1 MATQGN
7 NTSVAGGRH
16 YNTSGGRH
24 GAFTLIELLIV
35 VAIVA
40 ILTALGVMAIHSA
53 RGRSHS
59 VACLNNLRQV
69 ALSFQLFVDS
79 NADRFPSDDQEP
91 WFVQI
96 ARQGN
101 LPQGIFQCT
110 AAPDDLPI
118 SYSWRDD
125 LAIGDPAR
133 LSGKRVNRAASGPLV
148 LVFDQNEGWHAPGQI
163 NAATI
168 AGNAQTFASES
179 FEDNLSLSVTTGQPF
194 LTED

>member
-1 MATQGN
+1 LTGL
-7 NTSVAGGRH
+7 G
-16 YNTSGGRH
+16 
-24 GAFTLIELLIV
+24 V
-35 VAIVA
+35 VAIQ
-40 ILTALGVMAIHSA
+40 SA

-69 ALSFQLFVDS
+69 ALNFHLFADS
-79 NADRFPSDDQEP
+79 NGDRFPSDDLEP
-91 WFVQI
+91 WFIQV
-96 ARQGN
+96 ARHGN
-101 LPQGIFQCT
+101 LPQGIFQCP

-133 LSGKRVNRAASGPLV
+133 LSGKRVDRAASGPLV
-148 LVFDQNEGWHAPGQI
+148 LVFDQTEGWHAPGQI

-168 AGNAQTFASES
+168 GGNVQTFASES
-179 FEDNLSLSVTTGQPF
+179 FEDNLLLSVTTGEPF